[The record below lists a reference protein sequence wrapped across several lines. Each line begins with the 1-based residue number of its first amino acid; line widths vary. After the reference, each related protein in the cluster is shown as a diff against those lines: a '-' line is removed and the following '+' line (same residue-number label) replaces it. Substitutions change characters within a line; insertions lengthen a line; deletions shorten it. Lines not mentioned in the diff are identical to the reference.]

1 MKVNSIDIFC
11 EIIDNFGD
19 IGVVYRISK
28 ELKKI
33 FQNVRIRI
41 VLNRLEEFKAINKKV
56 KDVDYQE
63 IEDIGVVYRISK
75 ELKKIFQN
83 VRIRIVLNRLEEF
96 KAINKK
102 VKDVDYQEIDGLICV
117 TEKYV
122 KENMESF
129 GVSDVFIE
137 AFGCNVPE
145 EYVKAAKENS
155 KLWINLEYLSGEKW
169 IEDFHLC
176 ESLIDSKTLKKIFFM
191 PGFSEKSGGVIIDSG
206 FLERMKYGKENRD
219 EVFKKYF
226 KDFDLK
232 DKFIGTVFSYEKN
245 FGVIIDSGF
254 LERMKYGKENRDEVF
269 KKYFKD
275 FDLKDKFIGTV
286 FSYEKNFENLL
297 ETLKNYEK
305 ETVLLLMGEKTQK
318 SFSEIL
324 KKNLTEDYGNI
335 VKYGKITMIYSDFFS
350 QEEYEEIISASDF
363 NFTRGEDSFV
373 RGTEDYGN
381 IVKYGKITM
390 IYSDFFSQEEYEEII
405 SASDFNFTRGED
417 SFVRGIIL
425 GKPFMW
431 HIYLQEEKA
440 HMDKIKAFTERFKES
455 IKVSEEEKNI
465 IESYC
470 NLLEDY
476 NDRDKNS
483 LEKGKE
489 DFRIFFEKFEEINR
503 ICEKYSKFLLEK
515 CNLVKKLYKYIQE
528 Y

>member
-56 KDVDYQE
+56 KDT
-63 IEDIGVVYRISK
+63 
-75 ELKKIFQN
+75 
-83 VRIRIVLNRLEEF
+83 
-96 KAINKK
+96 
-102 VKDVDYQEIDGLICV
+102 DYQEIDGLICV

-122 KENMESF
+122 KENIETF

-145 EYVKAAKENS
+145 EYVKQAKENS

-206 FLERMKYGKENRD
+206 FLERMKFGKENRD
-219 EVFKKYF
+219 E
-226 KDFDLK
+226 
-232 DKFIGTVFSYEKN
+232 I
-245 FGVIIDSGF
+245 
-254 LERMKYGKENRDEVF
+254 F

-373 RGTEDYGN
+373 RG
-381 IVKYGKITM
+381 
-390 IYSDFFSQEEYEEII
+390 
-405 SASDFNFTRGED
+405 
-417 SFVRGIIL
+417 IIL

-440 HMDKIKAFTERFKES
+440 HMDKIKAFTERVKES

-489 DFRIFFEKFEEINR
+489 NFRIFFEKFQEIDR

>member
-56 KDVDYQE
+56 KDT
-63 IEDIGVVYRISK
+63 
-75 ELKKIFQN
+75 
-83 VRIRIVLNRLEEF
+83 
-96 KAINKK
+96 
-102 VKDVDYQEIDGLICV
+102 DYQEIDGLICV

-206 FLERMKYGKENRD
+206 FLERMKFGKEN
-219 EVFKKYF
+219 K
-226 KDFDLK
+226 
-232 DKFIGTVFSYEKN
+232 
-245 FGVIIDSGF
+245 
-254 LERMKYGKENRDEVF
+254 DEVF

-297 ETLKNYEK
+297 ETLKNYKK
-305 ETVLLLMGEKTQK
+305 ETVLILMGEKTQK

-324 KKNLTEDYGNI
+324 KKNL
-335 VKYGKITMIYSDFFS
+335 
-350 QEEYEEIISASDF
+350 
-363 NFTRGEDSFV
+363 
-373 RGTEDYGN
+373 TEDYGN

-455 IKVSEEEKNI
+455 VEVSEEEKEI

-489 DFRIFFEKFEEINR
+489 DFKIFFEKFEEINR

>member
-56 KDVDYQE
+56 KDT
-63 IEDIGVVYRISK
+63 
-75 ELKKIFQN
+75 
-83 VRIRIVLNRLEEF
+83 
-96 KAINKK
+96 
-102 VKDVDYQEIDGLICV
+102 DYQEIDGLICV

-122 KENMESF
+122 KENIETF

-145 EYVKAAKENS
+145 EYVKQAKENS

-191 PGFSEKSGGVIIDSG
+191 PGFSEKSG
-206 FLERMKYGKENRD
+206 
-219 EVFKKYF
+219 
-226 KDFDLK
+226 
-232 DKFIGTVFSYEKN
+232 
-245 FGVIIDSGF
+245 GVIIDSGF

-373 RGTEDYGN
+373 RG
-381 IVKYGKITM
+381 IV
-390 IYSDFFSQEEYEEII
+390 
-405 SASDFNFTRGED
+405 
-417 SFVRGIIL
+417 L

-455 IKVSEEEKNI
+455 VAVSEGEKEI

-470 NLLEDY
+470 NLLESY
-476 NDRDKNS
+476 NDRDRNS

-489 DFRIFFEKFEEINR
+489 DFQIFFEKFEEIDT

>member
-56 KDVDYQE
+56 KDT
-63 IEDIGVVYRISK
+63 
-75 ELKKIFQN
+75 
-83 VRIRIVLNRLEEF
+83 
-96 KAINKK
+96 
-102 VKDVDYQEIDGLICV
+102 DYQEIDGLICV

-122 KENMESF
+122 KENIETF

-145 EYVKAAKENS
+145 EYVKQAKENS

-191 PGFSEKSGGVIIDSG
+191 PGFSEKSG
-206 FLERMKYGKENRD
+206 
-219 EVFKKYF
+219 
-226 KDFDLK
+226 
-232 DKFIGTVFSYEKN
+232 
-245 FGVIIDSGF
+245 GVIIDSGF

-373 RGTEDYGN
+373 RG
-381 IVKYGKITM
+381 
-390 IYSDFFSQEEYEEII
+390 
-405 SASDFNFTRGED
+405 
-417 SFVRGIIL
+417 IIL

-455 IKVSEEEKNI
+455 VEVSEKEKNI

-489 DFRIFFEKFEEINR
+489 DFRIFFEKFEEIDR

>member
-56 KDVDYQE
+56 KDT
-63 IEDIGVVYRISK
+63 
-75 ELKKIFQN
+75 
-83 VRIRIVLNRLEEF
+83 
-96 KAINKK
+96 
-102 VKDVDYQEIDGLICV
+102 DYQEIDGLICV

-122 KENMESF
+122 KENIETF

-145 EYVKAAKENS
+145 EYVKQAKENS

-245 FGVIIDSGF
+245 F
-254 LERMKYGKENRDEVF
+254 
-269 KKYFKD
+269 
-275 FDLKDKFIGTV
+275 
-286 FSYEKNFENLL
+286 ENLL

-305 ETVLLLMGEKTQK
+305 ETILLLMGEKTQK

-324 KKNLTEDYGNI
+324 KKNL
-335 VKYGKITMIYSDFFS
+335 
-350 QEEYEEIISASDF
+350 
-363 NFTRGEDSFV
+363 
-373 RGTEDYGN
+373 TEDYGN

-455 IKVSEEEKNI
+455 VEVSEEEKNI

-470 NLLEDY
+470 NLLKDY

-489 DFRIFFEKFEEINR
+489 DFRIFFEKFQEIDR

>member
-56 KDVDYQE
+56 KDT
-63 IEDIGVVYRISK
+63 
-75 ELKKIFQN
+75 
-83 VRIRIVLNRLEEF
+83 
-96 KAINKK
+96 
-102 VKDVDYQEIDGLICV
+102 DYQEIDGLICV

-122 KENMESF
+122 KENIETF

-191 PGFSEKSGGVIIDSG
+191 PGFSEKSGGVIIDSD
-206 FLERMKYGKENRD
+206 FLERMK
-219 EVFKKYF
+219 F
-226 KDFDLK
+226 
-232 DKFIGTVFSYEKN
+232 
-245 FGVIIDSGF
+245 
-254 LERMKYGKENRDEVF
+254 GKENRDEVF

-373 RGTEDYGN
+373 RG
-381 IVKYGKITM
+381 
-390 IYSDFFSQEEYEEII
+390 
-405 SASDFNFTRGED
+405 
-417 SFVRGIIL
+417 IIL

-455 IKVSEEEKNI
+455 VEVSEEEKNI

-489 DFRIFFEKFEEINR
+489 DFRIFFEKFQEIDR

>member
-56 KDVDYQE
+56 KDT
-63 IEDIGVVYRISK
+63 
-75 ELKKIFQN
+75 
-83 VRIRIVLNRLEEF
+83 
-96 KAINKK
+96 
-102 VKDVDYQEIDGLICV
+102 DYQEIDGLICV

-122 KENMESF
+122 KENIETF

-145 EYVKAAKENS
+145 EYVKQAKENS

-191 PGFSEKSGGVIIDSG
+191 PGFSEKSG
-206 FLERMKYGKENRD
+206 
-219 EVFKKYF
+219 
-226 KDFDLK
+226 
-232 DKFIGTVFSYEKN
+232 
-245 FGVIIDSGF
+245 GVIIDSGF

-373 RGTEDYGN
+373 RG
-381 IVKYGKITM
+381 
-390 IYSDFFSQEEYEEII
+390 
-405 SASDFNFTRGED
+405 
-417 SFVRGIIL
+417 IIL

-455 IKVSEEEKNI
+455 IEVSEEEKEI

-489 DFRIFFEKFEEINR
+489 DFRIFFEKFEEIDR

-515 CNLVKKLYKYIQE
+515 CNLVKNIYNYIQE
-528 Y
+528 F

>member
-56 KDVDYQE
+56 KDT
-63 IEDIGVVYRISK
+63 
-75 ELKKIFQN
+75 
-83 VRIRIVLNRLEEF
+83 
-96 KAINKK
+96 
-102 VKDVDYQEIDGLICV
+102 DYQEIDGLICV
-117 TEKYV
+117 PEKYV
-122 KENMESF
+122 KENIETF

-145 EYVKAAKENS
+145 EYVKQAKENS

-206 FLERMKYGKENRD
+206 FLERMK
-219 EVFKKYF
+219 F
-226 KDFDLK
+226 
-232 DKFIGTVFSYEKN
+232 
-245 FGVIIDSGF
+245 
-254 LERMKYGKENRDEVF
+254 GKENRDEVF

-305 ETVLLLMGEKTQK
+305 ETILLLMGEKTQK

-324 KKNLTEDYGNI
+324 KKNL
-335 VKYGKITMIYSDFFS
+335 
-350 QEEYEEIISASDF
+350 
-363 NFTRGEDSFV
+363 
-373 RGTEDYGN
+373 TEDYGN

-455 IKVSEEEKNI
+455 VEVSEEEKNI

-489 DFRIFFEKFEEINR
+489 DFRIFFEKFEEIDR

>member
-56 KDVDYQE
+56 KDT
-63 IEDIGVVYRISK
+63 
-75 ELKKIFQN
+75 
-83 VRIRIVLNRLEEF
+83 
-96 KAINKK
+96 
-102 VKDVDYQEIDGLICV
+102 DYQEIDGLICV

-122 KENMESF
+122 KENIETF

-145 EYVKAAKENS
+145 EYVKQAKENS

-191 PGFSEKSGGVIIDSG
+191 PGFSEKSG
-206 FLERMKYGKENRD
+206 
-219 EVFKKYF
+219 
-226 KDFDLK
+226 
-232 DKFIGTVFSYEKN
+232 
-245 FGVIIDSGF
+245 GVIIDSGF

-373 RGTEDYGN
+373 RG
-381 IVKYGKITM
+381 
-390 IYSDFFSQEEYEEII
+390 
-405 SASDFNFTRGED
+405 
-417 SFVRGIIL
+417 IIL

-440 HMDKIKAFTERFKES
+440 HMDKIKAFTERFKKSVE
-455 IKVSEEEKNI
+455 VSEEEKNI

-489 DFRIFFEKFEEINR
+489 DFRIFFEKFEEIDR

>member
-11 EIIDNFGD
+11 EIIDNFG
-19 IGVVYRISK
+19 
-28 ELKKI
+28 
-33 FQNVRIRI
+33 
-41 VLNRLEEFKAINKKV
+41 
-56 KDVDYQE
+56 
-63 IEDIGVVYRISK
+63 DIGVVYRISK

-206 FLERMKYGKENRD
+206 FLERMK
-219 EVFKKYF
+219 F
-226 KDFDLK
+226 
-232 DKFIGTVFSYEKN
+232 
-245 FGVIIDSGF
+245 
-254 LERMKYGKENRDEVF
+254 GKENRDEVF

-324 KKNLTEDYGNI
+324 KKNLTEDYGN
-335 VKYGKITMIYSDFFS
+335 V
-350 QEEYEEIISASDF
+350 
-363 NFTRGEDSFV
+363 
-373 RGTEDYGN
+373 
-381 IVKYGKITM
+381 VKYGKITM

>member
-56 KDVDYQE
+56 KD
-63 IEDIGVVYRISK
+63 
-75 ELKKIFQN
+75 
-83 VRIRIVLNRLEEF
+83 
-96 KAINKK
+96 A
-102 VKDVDYQEIDGLICV
+102 DYQEIDGLICV

-206 FLERMKYGKENRD
+206 FLERMK
-219 EVFKKYF
+219 F
-226 KDFDLK
+226 
-232 DKFIGTVFSYEKN
+232 
-245 FGVIIDSGF
+245 
-254 LERMKYGKENRDEVF
+254 GKENRDEVF

-373 RGTEDYGN
+373 RG
-381 IVKYGKITM
+381 
-390 IYSDFFSQEEYEEII
+390 
-405 SASDFNFTRGED
+405 
-417 SFVRGIIL
+417 IIL

-455 IKVSEEEKNI
+455 VEVSEEEKNI

-489 DFRIFFEKFEEINR
+489 DFRIFFEKFEEIDR

>member
-1 MKVNSIDIFC
+1 MKINSIDIFC

-56 KDVDYQE
+56 KDT
-63 IEDIGVVYRISK
+63 
-75 ELKKIFQN
+75 
-83 VRIRIVLNRLEEF
+83 
-96 KAINKK
+96 
-102 VKDVDYQEIDGLICV
+102 DYQEIDGLICA

-122 KENMESF
+122 KENIKTF

-145 EYVKAAKENS
+145 EYVKQAKESS

-245 FGVIIDSGF
+245 F
-254 LERMKYGKENRDEVF
+254 
-269 KKYFKD
+269 
-275 FDLKDKFIGTV
+275 
-286 FSYEKNFENLL
+286 ENLL
-297 ETLKNYEK
+297 ETLKNYKK

-335 VKYGKITMIYSDFFS
+335 VKYGKITMIYP
-350 QEEYEEIISASDF
+350 
-363 NFTRGEDSFV
+363 
-373 RGTEDYGN
+373 
-381 IVKYGKITM
+381 
-390 IYSDFFSQEEYEEII
+390 DFFSQEEYEEII

-417 SFVRGIIL
+417 SFVRGIVL

-455 IKVSEEEKNI
+455 VAVSEGEKEI

-470 NLLEDY
+470 NLLESY
-476 NDRDKNS
+476 NDRDRNS

-489 DFRIFFEKFEEINR
+489 DFQIFFEKFEEINI

>member
-33 FQNVRIRI
+33 FQNVRIRM

-56 KDVDYQE
+56 KDID
-63 IEDIGVVYRISK
+63 
-75 ELKKIFQN
+75 F
-83 VRIRIVLNRLEEF
+83 
-96 KAINKK
+96 
-102 VKDVDYQEIDGLICV
+102 QEIDGLICV

-122 KENMESF
+122 KENAETF
-129 GVSDVFIE
+129 GTADVFIE

-145 EYVKAAKENS
+145 EYIKRAKENS

-176 ESLIDSKTLKKIFFM
+176 ESLIDSKTLKKIFYM

-206 FLERMKYGKENRD
+206 FLERKEYGKNNRE
-219 EVFKKYF
+219 EVLKKYF
-226 KDFDLK
+226 PNVDIK
-232 DKFIGTVFSYEKN
+232 DKLIGTVFSYEKN
-245 FGVIIDSGF
+245 FD
-254 LERMKYGKENRDEVF
+254 
-269 KKYFKD
+269 
-275 FDLKDKFIGTV
+275 
-286 FSYEKNFENLL
+286 NLL
-297 ETLKNYEK
+297 EVLKDYER
-305 ETVLLLMGEKTQK
+305 ETFLILMGEKTQK

-324 KKNLTEDYGNI
+324 QKKLRENFGKI
-335 VKYGKITMIYSDFFS
+335 IKYGKITMMYADFLS
-350 QEEYEEIISASDF
+350 QEEYEEVISA
-363 NFTRGEDSFV
+363 
-373 RGTEDYGN
+373 
-381 IVKYGKITM
+381 
-390 IYSDFFSQEEYEEII
+390 
-405 SASDFNFTRGED
+405 ADFNFTRGED
-417 SFVRGIIL
+417 SFVRGIL
-425 GKPFMW
+425 LEKPFMW

-440 HMDKIKAFTERFKES
+440 HMDKIKAFTERFRESVEGLTEKETE
-455 IKVSEEEKNI
+455 ILDN
-465 IESYC
+465 YC

-476 NDRDKNS
+476 NDREKNS

-489 DFRIFFEKFEEINR
+489 DFKVFFENFHEISI

>member
-56 KDVDYQE
+56 KDT
-63 IEDIGVVYRISK
+63 
-75 ELKKIFQN
+75 
-83 VRIRIVLNRLEEF
+83 
-96 KAINKK
+96 
-102 VKDVDYQEIDGLICV
+102 DYQEIDGLICV

-122 KENMESF
+122 KENIETF

-137 AFGCNVPE
+137 AFVCNVPE

-155 KLWINLEYLSGEKW
+155 KLWINLEYL
-169 IEDFHLC
+169 HLC

-245 FGVIIDSGF
+245 F
-254 LERMKYGKENRDEVF
+254 
-269 KKYFKD
+269 
-275 FDLKDKFIGTV
+275 
-286 FSYEKNFENLL
+286 ENLL
-297 ETLKNYEK
+297 ETLKNYKK

-324 KKNLTEDYGNI
+324 KKNL
-335 VKYGKITMIYSDFFS
+335 
-350 QEEYEEIISASDF
+350 
-363 NFTRGEDSFV
+363 
-373 RGTEDYGN
+373 TEDYGN

-440 HMDKIKAFTERFKES
+440 HMDKIKAFTDRFKES
-455 IKVSEEEKNI
+455 IEVSEEEKNI

>member
-63 IEDIGVVYRISK
+63 I
-75 ELKKIFQN
+75 
-83 VRIRIVLNRLEEF
+83 
-96 KAINKK
+96 
-102 VKDVDYQEIDGLICV
+102 DGLICV

-122 KENMESF
+122 KENIETF

-137 AFGCNVPE
+137 AFGCNVSE

-245 FGVIIDSGF
+245 F
-254 LERMKYGKENRDEVF
+254 
-269 KKYFKD
+269 
-275 FDLKDKFIGTV
+275 
-286 FSYEKNFENLL
+286 ENLL

-324 KKNLTEDYGNI
+324 KKNL
-335 VKYGKITMIYSDFFS
+335 
-350 QEEYEEIISASDF
+350 
-363 NFTRGEDSFV
+363 
-373 RGTEDYGN
+373 TEDYGN

>member
-56 KDVDYQE
+56 KDT
-63 IEDIGVVYRISK
+63 
-75 ELKKIFQN
+75 
-83 VRIRIVLNRLEEF
+83 
-96 KAINKK
+96 
-102 VKDVDYQEIDGLICV
+102 DYQEIDGLICV

-206 FLERMKYGKENRD
+206 FLERMK
-219 EVFKKYF
+219 F
-226 KDFDLK
+226 
-232 DKFIGTVFSYEKN
+232 
-245 FGVIIDSGF
+245 
-254 LERMKYGKENRDEVF
+254 GKENRDEVF

-373 RGTEDYGN
+373 RG
-381 IVKYGKITM
+381 
-390 IYSDFFSQEEYEEII
+390 
-405 SASDFNFTRGED
+405 
-417 SFVRGIIL
+417 IIL

-455 IKVSEEEKNI
+455 VEVSEEEKEI

>member
-56 KDVDYQE
+56 KDT
-63 IEDIGVVYRISK
+63 
-75 ELKKIFQN
+75 
-83 VRIRIVLNRLEEF
+83 
-96 KAINKK
+96 
-102 VKDVDYQEIDGLICV
+102 DYQEIDGLICV

-122 KENMESF
+122 KENIETF

-145 EYVKAAKENS
+145 EYVKQAKENS

-245 FGVIIDSGF
+245 F
-254 LERMKYGKENRDEVF
+254 
-269 KKYFKD
+269 
-275 FDLKDKFIGTV
+275 
-286 FSYEKNFENLL
+286 ENLL

-324 KKNLTEDYGNI
+324 KKNLI
-335 VKYGKITMIYSDFFS
+335 
-350 QEEYEEIISASDF
+350 
-363 NFTRGEDSFV
+363 
-373 RGTEDYGN
+373 EDYGN

-417 SFVRGIIL
+417 SFVRGIIS

-455 IKVSEEEKNI
+455 VEVSEEEKNI

-489 DFRIFFEKFEEINR
+489 DFRIFFEKFEEIDR

>member
-56 KDVDYQE
+56 KDT
-63 IEDIGVVYRISK
+63 
-75 ELKKIFQN
+75 
-83 VRIRIVLNRLEEF
+83 
-96 KAINKK
+96 
-102 VKDVDYQEIDGLICV
+102 DYQEIDGLICV

-145 EYVKAAKENS
+145 EYVKQAKENS

-191 PGFSEKSGGVIIDSG
+191 PGFSEKSG
-206 FLERMKYGKENRD
+206 
-219 EVFKKYF
+219 
-226 KDFDLK
+226 
-232 DKFIGTVFSYEKN
+232 
-245 FGVIIDSGF
+245 GVIIDSGF

-373 RGTEDYGN
+373 RG
-381 IVKYGKITM
+381 
-390 IYSDFFSQEEYEEII
+390 
-405 SASDFNFTRGED
+405 
-417 SFVRGIIL
+417 IIL

-455 IKVSEEEKNI
+455 VEVSEEEKNI

-489 DFRIFFEKFEEINR
+489 DFRIFFEKFQEIDR

>member
-56 KDVDYQE
+56 KDT
-63 IEDIGVVYRISK
+63 
-75 ELKKIFQN
+75 
-83 VRIRIVLNRLEEF
+83 
-96 KAINKK
+96 
-102 VKDVDYQEIDGLICV
+102 DYQEIDGLICV

-122 KENMESF
+122 KENIETF

-145 EYVKAAKENS
+145 EYVKQAKENS

-191 PGFSEKSGGVIIDSG
+191 PGFSEKSG
-206 FLERMKYGKENRD
+206 
-219 EVFKKYF
+219 
-226 KDFDLK
+226 
-232 DKFIGTVFSYEKN
+232 
-245 FGVIIDSGF
+245 GVIIDSGF

-373 RGTEDYGN
+373 RG
-381 IVKYGKITM
+381 
-390 IYSDFFSQEEYEEII
+390 
-405 SASDFNFTRGED
+405 
-417 SFVRGIIL
+417 IIL

-455 IKVSEEEKNI
+455 VEVSEEEKNI

-470 NLLEDY
+470 NFLEDY

-489 DFRIFFEKFEEINR
+489 DFRIFFEKFEEIDR

>member
-63 IEDIGVVYRISK
+63 I
-75 ELKKIFQN
+75 
-83 VRIRIVLNRLEEF
+83 
-96 KAINKK
+96 
-102 VKDVDYQEIDGLICV
+102 DGLICV

-122 KENMESF
+122 KENIETF

-191 PGFSEKSGGVIIDSG
+191 PGFSEKSG
-206 FLERMKYGKENRD
+206 
-219 EVFKKYF
+219 
-226 KDFDLK
+226 
-232 DKFIGTVFSYEKN
+232 
-245 FGVIIDSGF
+245 GVIIDSGF

-373 RGTEDYGN
+373 RG
-381 IVKYGKITM
+381 
-390 IYSDFFSQEEYEEII
+390 
-405 SASDFNFTRGED
+405 
-417 SFVRGIIL
+417 IIL

-455 IKVSEEEKNI
+455 VEVSEEEKEI

-489 DFRIFFEKFEEINR
+489 DFRIFFEKFEEIDR

>member
-56 KDVDYQE
+56 KDT
-63 IEDIGVVYRISK
+63 
-75 ELKKIFQN
+75 
-83 VRIRIVLNRLEEF
+83 
-96 KAINKK
+96 
-102 VKDVDYQEIDGLICV
+102 DYQEIDGLICV

-122 KENMESF
+122 KENIETF

-137 AFGCNVPE
+137 AFGCNVSE

-191 PGFSEKSGGVIIDSG
+191 PGFSEKSG
-206 FLERMKYGKENRD
+206 
-219 EVFKKYF
+219 
-226 KDFDLK
+226 
-232 DKFIGTVFSYEKN
+232 
-245 FGVIIDSGF
+245 GVIIDSGF

-373 RGTEDYGN
+373 RG
-381 IVKYGKITM
+381 
-390 IYSDFFSQEEYEEII
+390 
-405 SASDFNFTRGED
+405 
-417 SFVRGIIL
+417 IIL

-489 DFRIFFEKFEEINR
+489 NFRIFFEKFQEIDR

>member
-56 KDVDYQE
+56 KDT
-63 IEDIGVVYRISK
+63 
-75 ELKKIFQN
+75 
-83 VRIRIVLNRLEEF
+83 
-96 KAINKK
+96 
-102 VKDVDYQEIDGLICV
+102 DYQEIDGLICV

-122 KENMESF
+122 KENIETF

-145 EYVKAAKENS
+145 EYVKQAKENS

-245 FGVIIDSGF
+245 F
-254 LERMKYGKENRDEVF
+254 
-269 KKYFKD
+269 
-275 FDLKDKFIGTV
+275 
-286 FSYEKNFENLL
+286 ENLL
-297 ETLKNYEK
+297 ETLKNYKK

-350 QEEYEEIISASDF
+350 Q
-363 NFTRGEDSFV
+363 G
-373 RGTEDYGN
+373 
-381 IVKYGKITM
+381 
-390 IYSDFFSQEEYEEII
+390 EYEEII

-455 IKVSEEEKNI
+455 VEVSEEEKNI
-465 IESYC
+465 MESYC

-489 DFRIFFEKFEEINR
+489 DFRIFFEKFEEIDR

>member
-41 VLNRLEEFKAINKKV
+41 VLNRLKEFKAINKKV
-56 KDVDYQE
+56 KD
-63 IEDIGVVYRISK
+63 R
-75 ELKKIFQN
+75 
-83 VRIRIVLNRLEEF
+83 
-96 KAINKK
+96 
-102 VKDVDYQEIDGLICV
+102 DYQEIDGLICV

-245 FGVIIDSGF
+245 F
-254 LERMKYGKENRDEVF
+254 
-269 KKYFKD
+269 
-275 FDLKDKFIGTV
+275 
-286 FSYEKNFENLL
+286 ENLL
-297 ETLKNYEK
+297 ETLKNYKK

-324 KKNLTEDYGNI
+324 KKNL
-335 VKYGKITMIYSDFFS
+335 
-350 QEEYEEIISASDF
+350 
-363 NFTRGEDSFV
+363 
-373 RGTEDYGN
+373 TEDYGN

-455 IKVSEEEKNI
+455 VEVSEEEKNI

-489 DFRIFFEKFEEINR
+489 DFRIFFEKFEEIDR

>member
-56 KDVDYQE
+56 KDT
-63 IEDIGVVYRISK
+63 
-75 ELKKIFQN
+75 
-83 VRIRIVLNRLEEF
+83 
-96 KAINKK
+96 
-102 VKDVDYQEIDGLICV
+102 DYQEIDGLICV

-122 KENMESF
+122 KENIETF

-145 EYVKAAKENS
+145 EYVKQAKENS

-191 PGFSEKSGGVIIDSG
+191 PGFSEKSG
-206 FLERMKYGKENRD
+206 
-219 EVFKKYF
+219 
-226 KDFDLK
+226 
-232 DKFIGTVFSYEKN
+232 
-245 FGVIIDSGF
+245 GVIIDSGF

-373 RGTEDYGN
+373 RG
-381 IVKYGKITM
+381 
-390 IYSDFFSQEEYEEII
+390 
-405 SASDFNFTRGED
+405 
-417 SFVRGIIL
+417 IIL

-455 IKVSEEEKNI
+455 IEVSEEEKEI

-489 DFRIFFEKFEEINR
+489 DFRIFFEKFEEIDR

>member
-56 KDVDYQE
+56 KHT
-63 IEDIGVVYRISK
+63 
-75 ELKKIFQN
+75 
-83 VRIRIVLNRLEEF
+83 
-96 KAINKK
+96 
-102 VKDVDYQEIDGLICV
+102 DYQEIDGLICV

-145 EYVKAAKENS
+145 EYVKQAKENS

-226 KDFDLK
+226 KDF
-232 DKFIGTVFSYEKN
+232 N
-245 FGVIIDSGF
+245 
-254 LERMKYGKENRDEVF
+254 
-269 KKYFKD
+269 
-275 FDLKDKFIGTV
+275 LKDKFIGTV

-297 ETLKNYEK
+297 ETLKNHEK

-324 KKNLTEDYGNI
+324 KKNL
-335 VKYGKITMIYSDFFS
+335 
-350 QEEYEEIISASDF
+350 
-363 NFTRGEDSFV
+363 
-373 RGTEDYGN
+373 TEDYGN

-455 IKVSEEEKNI
+455 VEVSEEEKNI

-489 DFRIFFEKFEEINR
+489 DFRIFFEKFEEIDR

>member
-56 KDVDYQE
+56 KDT
-63 IEDIGVVYRISK
+63 
-75 ELKKIFQN
+75 
-83 VRIRIVLNRLEEF
+83 
-96 KAINKK
+96 
-102 VKDVDYQEIDGLICV
+102 DYQEIDGLICV

-206 FLERMKYGKENRD
+206 FLERMKFGKENRD
-219 EVFKKYF
+219 EV
-226 KDFDLK
+226 L
-232 DKFIGTVFSYEKN
+232 
-245 FGVIIDSGF
+245 
-254 LERMKYGKENRDEVF
+254 

-373 RGTEDYGN
+373 RG
-381 IVKYGKITM
+381 IV
-390 IYSDFFSQEEYEEII
+390 
-405 SASDFNFTRGED
+405 
-417 SFVRGIIL
+417 L

-455 IKVSEEEKNI
+455 VEVSEEEKNI

>member
-56 KDVDYQE
+56 KDT
-63 IEDIGVVYRISK
+63 
-75 ELKKIFQN
+75 
-83 VRIRIVLNRLEEF
+83 
-96 KAINKK
+96 
-102 VKDVDYQEIDGLICV
+102 DYQEIDGLICV

-122 KENMESF
+122 KENIETF

-191 PGFSEKSGGVIIDSG
+191 PGFSEKSG
-206 FLERMKYGKENRD
+206 
-219 EVFKKYF
+219 
-226 KDFDLK
+226 
-232 DKFIGTVFSYEKN
+232 
-245 FGVIIDSGF
+245 GVIIDSGF

-373 RGTEDYGN
+373 RG
-381 IVKYGKITM
+381 
-390 IYSDFFSQEEYEEII
+390 
-405 SASDFNFTRGED
+405 
-417 SFVRGIIL
+417 IIL

-455 IKVSEEEKNI
+455 VEVSEEEKNI

-489 DFRIFFEKFEEINR
+489 DFRIFFEKFQEIDR

>member
-33 FQNVRIRI
+33 FQNVRIRM

-56 KDVDYQE
+56 KDID
-63 IEDIGVVYRISK
+63 
-75 ELKKIFQN
+75 F
-83 VRIRIVLNRLEEF
+83 
-96 KAINKK
+96 
-102 VKDVDYQEIDGLICV
+102 QEIDGLICV

-122 KENMESF
+122 KENAETF
-129 GVSDVFIE
+129 GTADVFIE

-145 EYVKAAKENS
+145 EYIKRAKENS

-176 ESLIDSKTLKKIFFM
+176 ESLIDSKTLKKIFYM

-206 FLERMKYGKENRD
+206 FLERKEYGKNNRE
-219 EVFKKYF
+219 EVLKKYF
-226 KDFDLK
+226 PNVDIK
-232 DKFIGTVFSYEKN
+232 DKLIGTVFSYEKN
-245 FGVIIDSGF
+245 FD
-254 LERMKYGKENRDEVF
+254 
-269 KKYFKD
+269 
-275 FDLKDKFIGTV
+275 
-286 FSYEKNFENLL
+286 NLL
-297 ETLKNYEK
+297 EVLKDYK
-305 ETVLLLMGEKTQK
+305 RETFLILMGEKTQK

-324 KKNLTEDYGNI
+324 QKKLRENFGKI
-335 VKYGKITMIYSDFFS
+335 IKYGKITMMYADFLS
-350 QEEYEEIISASDF
+350 QEEYEEVISA
-363 NFTRGEDSFV
+363 
-373 RGTEDYGN
+373 
-381 IVKYGKITM
+381 
-390 IYSDFFSQEEYEEII
+390 
-405 SASDFNFTRGED
+405 ADFNFTRGED
-417 SFVRGIIL
+417 SFVRGIL
-425 GKPFMW
+425 LEKPFMW

-440 HMDKIKAFTERFKES
+440 HMDKIKAFTERFRESVEGLTEKETE
-455 IKVSEEEKNI
+455 ILDN
-465 IESYC
+465 YC
-470 NLLEDY
+470 TLLEDY

-489 DFRIFFEKFEEINR
+489 DFKIFFENFHEISI

>member
-56 KDVDYQE
+56 KDT
-63 IEDIGVVYRISK
+63 
-75 ELKKIFQN
+75 
-83 VRIRIVLNRLEEF
+83 
-96 KAINKK
+96 
-102 VKDVDYQEIDGLICV
+102 DYQEIDGLICV

-206 FLERMKYGKENRD
+206 FLERMK
-219 EVFKKYF
+219 F
-226 KDFDLK
+226 
-232 DKFIGTVFSYEKN
+232 
-245 FGVIIDSGF
+245 
-254 LERMKYGKENRDEVF
+254 GKENRDEVF

-305 ETVLLLMGEKTQK
+305 ETILLLMGEKTQK

-324 KKNLTEDYGNI
+324 KKNL
-335 VKYGKITMIYSDFFS
+335 
-350 QEEYEEIISASDF
+350 
-363 NFTRGEDSFV
+363 
-373 RGTEDYGN
+373 TEDYGN

-440 HMDKIKAFTERFKES
+440 HMDKIKAFTERIKES
-455 IKVSEEEKNI
+455 VEVSEEEKNI

-489 DFRIFFEKFEEINR
+489 DFRIFFEKFEEIDR

>member
-56 KDVDYQE
+56 KDT
-63 IEDIGVVYRISK
+63 
-75 ELKKIFQN
+75 
-83 VRIRIVLNRLEEF
+83 
-96 KAINKK
+96 
-102 VKDVDYQEIDGLICV
+102 DYQEIDGLICV

-122 KENMESF
+122 KENIETF

-145 EYVKAAKENS
+145 EYVKQAKENS

-226 KDFDLK
+226 PN
-232 DKFIGTVFSYEKN
+232 I
-245 FGVIIDSGF
+245 
-254 LERMKYGKENRDEVF
+254 
-269 KKYFKD
+269 
-275 FDLKDKFIGTV
+275 DLKDKFIGTV

-373 RGTEDYGN
+373 RG
-381 IVKYGKITM
+381 
-390 IYSDFFSQEEYEEII
+390 
-405 SASDFNFTRGED
+405 
-417 SFVRGIIL
+417 IIL

-455 IKVSEEEKNI
+455 VEVSEEEKNI

-489 DFRIFFEKFEEINR
+489 DFRIFFEKFEEIDR